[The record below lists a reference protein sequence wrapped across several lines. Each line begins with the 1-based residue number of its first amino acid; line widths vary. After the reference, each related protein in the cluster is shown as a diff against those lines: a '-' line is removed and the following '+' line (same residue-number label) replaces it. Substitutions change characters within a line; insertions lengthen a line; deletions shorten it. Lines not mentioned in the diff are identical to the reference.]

1 MNEYL
6 KEREIQRKREYYRN
20 WRARNPE
27 KVKAAQERYWRR
39 RLAEVKDKNP
49 AIPEDTEIR

>member
-49 AIPEDTEIR
+49 AIPEDAEIR